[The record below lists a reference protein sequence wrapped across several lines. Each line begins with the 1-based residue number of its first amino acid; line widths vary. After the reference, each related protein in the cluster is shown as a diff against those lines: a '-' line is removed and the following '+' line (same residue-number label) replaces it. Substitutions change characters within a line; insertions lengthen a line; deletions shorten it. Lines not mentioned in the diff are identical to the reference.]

1 VLLVAH
7 SSIVRCGMAARSAA
21 RVTYSIRFNAA
32 PCSRSSRLSSRNW
45 SRQPPLNPR
54 MADRALP
61 ASDFGPVD
69 FSHGRHCRINSARK
83 ALCSGVRK

>member
-1 VLLVAH
+1 MIAIGMVRRGFAAH
-7 SSIVRCGMAARSAA
+7 YTIA
-21 RVTYSIRFNAA
+21 RVTYLIRFNAA

-54 MADRALP
+54 LADRALP